1 MAGYSFYWLN
11 TPPSDTSPA
20 GLENVIEGLT
30 EMMPDHNNLPK
41 GTYYLI
47 AEDIT
52 TGCPAITS
60 VVVEEILE
68 IPNLVFKT
76 TPSFCADVPAIV
88 QSGKGTG
95 TIEVSLEPTDI
106 VSDDITWF
114 NANDQNVGT
123 GSYIVDLLPGEYLAQ
138 VITNK
143 GCTAEG
149 PALVETEILSYNLV
163 TQNADGK
170 NDRFVVDCLSYFP
183 NNNVKIFNRSGVLVY
198 QGDYYDNVNTFFDG
212 IGKNGIYMT
221 GNVLPVGT
229 YFYIIDKGDG
239 SKPRTGYL
247 ELVR

>member
-1 MAGYSFYWLN
+1 MTLIDTVVGFAATLDALGAELGVEFPTSDMTSKLG
-11 TPPSDTSPA
+11 PPLDMLLGPHLA
-20 GLENVIEGLT
+20 PGEIET
-30 EMMPDHNNLPK
+30 AADRFR
-41 GTYYLI
+41 
-47 AEDIT
+47 
-52 TGCPAITS
+52 
-60 VVVEEILE
+60 EI
-68 IPNLVFKT
+68 
-76 TPSFCADVPAIV
+76 FCADVPAIA

-95 TIEVSLEPTDI
+95 SIEVSLEPTDI
-106 VSDDITWF
+106 VSDEITWF
-114 NANDQNVGT
+114 DADDQNVGS
-123 GSYIVDLLPGEYLAQ
+123 GSYIVELLPGEYVAQ
-138 VITNK
+138 VVTSK

-149 PALVETEILSYNLV
+149 PSIVDTEIMSYNLV
-163 TQNADGK
+163 TQNNDGK

-198 QGDYYDNVNTFFDG
+198 EGDYYDNINTFFDG